1 MNLKSQGRW
10 AYLFLAPQ
18 LIGLIVFSLGPLI
31 FLFVLSLYSWD
42 GFGNNHF
49 VALRNF
55 RFTLTDPDFWTALV
69 NTIYYTVLTVPVG
82 IFLAILLAV
91 GLNRIR
97 LRNVYRVLYFMPVVT
112 SSVAVGIMWM
122 WLLNGKF
129 GVLNQLLHSIGI
141 TGPDWLTDTRWVM
154 PSIAMVSIWWG
165 LGFNMILFL
174 AGLQNIPKV
183 FYEAAEIDG
192 ASKFQQFWRVTMP
205 LLSPT
210 TLFVTVI
217 TIIGSFQVFDQAYV
231 ITNGG
236 PAKASY
242 TLVFHIYQLA
252 FVNFTFGK
260 SAAAAVCLFV
270 IILLFTAL
278 QLSLSKRWV
287 NYAN

>member
-31 FLFVLSLYSWD
+31 FLFVLSFYSWD

-49 VALRNF
+49 VGLRNF
-55 RFTLTDPDFWTALV
+55 QFTLTDPDFWTALV